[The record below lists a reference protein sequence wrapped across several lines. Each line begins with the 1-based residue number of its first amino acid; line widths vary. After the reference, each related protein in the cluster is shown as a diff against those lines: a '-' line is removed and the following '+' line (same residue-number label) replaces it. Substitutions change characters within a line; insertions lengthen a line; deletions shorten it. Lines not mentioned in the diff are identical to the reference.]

1 MDNEKGLLIVL
12 SGPSGVGKGTV
23 RKRIFEDPSTSY
35 KYSISMT
42 TRQMREG
49 EVDGVDY
56 FFKTRDAFEALI
68 KDDQFIEYAEY
79 VGNYYGTPVQYVKDT
94 MDEGHDVFLEIEV
107 EGAKQVR
114 KKFPD
119 ALFIF
124 LAPPSLDHL
133 RERLVGRGTESD
145 EKIQSR
151 INEARKEVEMM
162 NLYDYVVVNDPPLN
176 QLTSQIKSKYL
187 IATTAAKR
195 AREIDEQPETE
206 LLSEYHS
213 FKPVGRALEEIADG
227 KIRPVISSDYYGK
240 E

>member
-23 RKRIFEDPSTSY
+23 RKEIFDDPTTSY

-49 EVDGVDY
+49 EVNGVDY
-56 FFKTRDAFEALI
+56 FFKTKEEFEALI
-68 KDDQFIEYAEY
+68 QEDQFIEYAEY

-94 MDEGHDVFLEIEV
+94 MAEGHDVFLEIEV

-124 LAPPSLDHL
+124 LAPHSLDPL
-133 RERLVGRGTESD
+133 KDRIIGRGTETD

-151 INEARKEVEMM
+151 VNEARKEVEMM
-162 NLYDYVVVNDPPLN
+162 NLYDYVVVNDEVHL
-176 QLTSQIKSKYL
+176 
-187 IATTAAKR
+187 AKER
-195 AREIDEQPETE
+195 IQSIVEAEHLKRERIEAIYRKM
-206 LLSEYHS
+206 LLEA
-213 FKPVGRALEEIADG
+213 K
-227 KIRPVISSDYYGK
+227 K
-240 E
+240 

>member
-23 RKRIFEDPSTSY
+23 RKRIFEDPSTS
-35 KYSISMT
+35 
-42 TRQMREG
+42 
-49 EVDGVDY
+49 
-56 FFKTRDAFEALI
+56 
-68 KDDQFIEYAEY
+68 Y

-162 NLYDYVVVNDPPLN
+162 NLYDYVVVNDEVELAKN
-176 QLTSQIKSKYL
+176 RIQCIVEAEHLKRERVEAKYRKMIL
-187 IATTAAKR
+187 EAK
-195 AREIDEQPETE
+195 
-206 LLSEYHS
+206 
-213 FKPVGRALEEIADG
+213 K
-227 KIRPVISSDYYGK
+227 
-240 E
+240 

>member
-23 RKRIFEDPSTSY
+23 RKEIFDDPTTSY

-49 EVDGVDY
+49 EVNGVDY
-56 FFKTRDAFEALI
+56 FFKTKEEFEALI
-68 KDDQFIEYAEY
+68 QEDQFIEYAEY

-94 MDEGHDVFLEIEV
+94 MAEGHDVFLEIEV

-133 RERLVGRGTESD
+133 KERLIGRGTETD

-151 INEARKEVEMM
+151 VNEARKEVEMM
-162 NLYDYVVVNDPPLN
+162 NLYDYVVVNDEVHLAKERI
-176 QLTSQIKSKYL
+176 QSIVEAEHLKRERVEAIYL
-187 IATTAAKR
+187 SLIH
-195 AREIDEQPETE
+195 I
-206 LLSEYHS
+206 
-213 FKPVGRALEEIADG
+213 
-227 KIRPVISSDYYGK
+227 
-240 E
+240 

>member
-23 RKRIFEDPSTSY
+23 RKQIFDDPTTSY

-42 TRQMREG
+42 TRDKRDG
-49 EVDGVDY
+49 EIDGVDY
-56 FFKTRDAFEALI
+56 FFKTKEEFETLI
-68 KDDQFIEYAEY
+68 QQDQFIEYAEY

-94 MDEGHDVFLEIEV
+94 MEAGHDVFLEIEV

-124 LAPPSLDHL
+124 LAPPSLEHL

-145 EKIQSR
+145 EKIQKRVS
-151 INEARKEVEMM
+151 EARKEVEMM
-162 NLYDYVVVNDPPLN
+162 NLYDYVVVNDKVNLAK
-176 QLTSQIKSKYL
+176 QRIQSIVEAEHLKRERIVAKYRKMIL
-187 IATTAAKR
+187 EAK
-195 AREIDEQPETE
+195 
-206 LLSEYHS
+206 
-213 FKPVGRALEEIADG
+213 K
-227 KIRPVISSDYYGK
+227 
-240 E
+240 